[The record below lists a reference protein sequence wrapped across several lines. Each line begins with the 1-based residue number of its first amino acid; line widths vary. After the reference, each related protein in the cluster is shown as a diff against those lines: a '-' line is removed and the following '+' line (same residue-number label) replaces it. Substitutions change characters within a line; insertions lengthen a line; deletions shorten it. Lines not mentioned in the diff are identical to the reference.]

1 MSYLA
6 EDQGIVELAREKIRF
21 MDEEKIRVRK
31 LNDGGHL
38 VKFIVR
44 VEDLNKK
51 RLMASKTDE
60 ANVNTTI

>member
-6 EDQGIVELAREKIRF
+6 EDQGVVELAREKIRF
-21 MDEEKIRVRK
+21 MDEEKVRVRK

-44 VEDLNKK
+44 VEDINKK
-51 RLMASKTDE
+51 RLSISEIEE
-60 ANVNTTI
+60 ANV